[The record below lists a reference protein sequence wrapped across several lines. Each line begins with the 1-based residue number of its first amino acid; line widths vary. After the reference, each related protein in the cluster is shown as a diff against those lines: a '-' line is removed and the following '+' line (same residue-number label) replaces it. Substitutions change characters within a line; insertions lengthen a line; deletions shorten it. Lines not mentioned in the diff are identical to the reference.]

1 MRDKGLVYEAIK
13 FLKQQLDLGLIDVTW
28 AGAVRTV
35 LNAAD
40 EALSMQE
47 TFAPPAEDQNPFDYE
62 ARVAAAMQ
70 HAARWLNTTRADGGA
85 IRALREAVALMH
97 TELMR
102 LRAAQQTEAE
112 QPDKPLDAG
121 LSPQLGLVYVSNHST
136 SRPAQAD
143 WLTHAKNP
151 NHVSLLDLRVLEAH
165 LATALGNV
173 KAALNAQTGGY

>member
-40 EALSMQE
+40 EALSM
-47 TFAPPAEDQNPFDYE
+47 
-62 ARVAAAMQ
+62 
-70 HAARWLNTTRADGGA
+70 
-85 IRALREAVALMH
+85 
-97 TELMR
+97 
-102 LRAAQQTEAE
+102 AE